1 MYVTFA
7 LMVKSIRLANYTITQ
22 RVITHGC
29 TMVNLFVAA
38 GIKKASLF
46 LINVKMSYTVNLI
59 KRGSIMYHI
68 KHQKTVRAINRAKH
82 KQAQNSAKRAKR
94 LDCKLTMN
102 VIFVSKNSIVI

>member
-1 MYVTFA
+1 MGNAIAHVTGGNIVKKIKLLSIAVSYFA
-7 LMVKSIRLANYTITQ
+7 V
-22 RVITHGC
+22 
-29 TMVNLFVAA
+29 A

-82 KQAQNSAKRAKR
+82 KQAQNLAKRAKR
-94 LDCKLTMN
+94 LNCKLTMN